1 MDVDKN
7 KEVPILTFRKLMS
20 NYLSFGL
27 ESRIGLG
34 K

>member
-1 MDVDKN
+1 MDIEKN
-7 KEVPILTFRKLMS
+7 KEVPIKTFKKLMS

-34 K
+34 